1 MRFRRNL
8 MNICTA
14 REVCKMPRAKFSRIL
29 RLWFFAPLL
38 DFVFVIFHFF
48 KMRRDI

>member
-8 MNICTA
+8 TNICTA
-14 REVCKMPRAKFSRIL
+14 REVCKIPRAKFSCIL

-38 DFVFVIFHFF
+38 RRCVRHFSLF
-48 KMRRDI
+48 

>member
-14 REVCKMPRAKFSRIL
+14 REVYKIPRAKFSCIL
-29 RLWFFAPLL
+29 RLCFFAPLL
-38 DFVFVIFHFF
+38 KRCVCHFSLF
-48 KMRRDI
+48 